1 MVVAKAHDYVQEG
14 GPPSHEANTVADV
27 LAKKAAE
34 EQRIFADYIMEF
46 SSGFSWNPVFQEIIR
61 RGSSSSTSSLVLD
74 GERGELVQAMVR
86 PSHKGVKAE
95 KALEALRNH
104 SEAERRRRE
113 RINGHL
119 TTLRNLIPGT
129 DKMEKASLLAEVVN
143 HLKELR
149 RNVTE
154 ATDGMLVPTDI
165 DEVKVEQQEDGS
177 DGASCAIRA
186 SLCCDHKY
194 EIWSDL
200 RQALDALHLQTVRA
214 EIATFGGRMIY
225 VFIISCCK
233 EKKMEDIEG
242 CRLLA
247 SSIRH
252 TMRSVL
258 DKFYASEEISSR
270 NTLSN
275 KRRRVPFFESS
286 NSSSI
291 GDLW

>member
-1 MVVAKAHDYVQEG
+1 
-14 GPPSHEANTVADV
+14 
-27 LAKKAAE
+27 
-34 EQRIFADYIMEF
+34 MEF
-46 SSGFSWNPVFQEIIR
+46 SSGFSWNPMFQEIIR

-129 DKMEKASLLAEVVN
+129 NKMEKASLLAEVVN

-149 RNVTE
+149 RNATE

-194 EIWSDL
+194 EILSDL

-233 EKKMEDIEG
+233 EKKMEDIEE

-286 NSSSI
+286 ISSSI

>member
-1 MVVAKAHDYVQEG
+1 
-14 GPPSHEANTVADV
+14 
-27 LAKKAAE
+27 
-34 EQRIFADYIMEF
+34 MEF
-46 SSGFSWNPVFQEIIR
+46 SSGFSWNPAFQEIIR

-74 GERGELVQAMVR
+74 GERGELVKAMVR
-86 PSHKGVKAE
+86 PCQKGVKAE

-129 DKMEKASLLAEVVN
+129 NKMEKASLLAEVVN

-149 RNVTE
+149 RNATE
-154 ATDGMLVPTDI
+154 ATTGVLIPTDI

-186 SLCCDHKY
+186 SLCCDHKH
-194 EIWSDL
+194 EILSDL
-200 RQALDALHLQTVRA
+200 RQALDALHLETVRA

-225 VFIISCCK
+225 VSIITCCK
-233 EKKMEDIEG
+233 EKKMEDTEG

-270 NTLSN
+270 NTISN
-275 KRRRVPFFESS
+275 KRRRLPFFESS

-291 GDLW
+291 GDFW

>member
-1 MVVAKAHDYVQEG
+1 MK
-14 GPPSHEANTVADV
+14 
-27 LAKKAAE
+27 LL
-34 EQRIFADYIMEF
+34 
-46 SSGFSWNPVFQEIIR
+46 W
-61 RGSSSSTSSLVLD
+61 
-74 GERGELVQAMVR
+74 
-86 PSHKGVKAE
+86 
-95 KALEALRNH
+95 
-104 SEAERRRRE
+104 
-113 RINGHL
+113 HL
-119 TTLRNLIPGT
+119 Q
-129 DKMEKASLLAEVVN
+129 MEKASLLAEVVN

-149 RNVTE
+149 KDATE

-165 DEVKVEQQEDGS
+165 DEVKVVQQEDGS
-177 DGASCAIRA
+177 DGASCVIRA

-194 EIWSDL
+194 EILSDL
-200 RQALDALHLQTVRA
+200 RQALDALHLQMVRA

-247 SSIRH
+247 SSVRH

-275 KRRRVPFFESS
+275 KRRRVPYFEPS
-286 NSSSI
+286 NSSST